1 MSFNPDWE
9 SRIPNQRPSGRGLG
23 VHWFPFSKLK
33 MELLMNTQNSAN
45 STQSHALDWDAI
57 QIAQWKFLVSRI
69 DEPAIAALIL
79 EQMGANPELAKRS
92 TGLVLRAK
100 TVVIDAQTRAKQP
113 QVQAEQTRATLQASN
128 AYKIGN
134 VLAQTFLAARYI
146 LLSLTTVLVF
156 LGELLHRTVV
166 QFADAKRTKATVATP
181 VAPVK
186 QEPAV
191 PVYEGM
197 KFPELYPEHTVH

>member
-1 MSFNPDWE
+1 
-9 SRIPNQRPSGRGLG
+9 
-23 VHWFPFSKLK
+23 
-33 MELLMNTQNSAN
+33 MNTQNSAN

-79 EQMGANPELAKRS
+79 EQMDANPELAKRS

-100 TVVIDAQTRAKQP
+100 TVVIDAQTRAT
-113 QVQAEQTRATLQASN
+113 QAKAAQAQAQATLQASN
-128 AYKIGN
+128 AYRVGN
-134 VLAQTFLAARYI
+134 VLGQVFLAARYI

-156 LGELLHRTVV
+156 LGELLFRTAQ
-166 QFADAKRTKATVATP
+166 QFADAKRTEAKVAKAP
-181 VAPVK
+181 VNPVK

>member
-1 MSFNPDWE
+1 
-9 SRIPNQRPSGRGLG
+9 
-23 VHWFPFSKLK
+23 
-33 MELLMNTQNSAN
+33 MNTQNSAN

-79 EQMGANPELAKRS
+79 EQMDSNPELAKRS

-100 TVVIDAQTRAKQP
+100 TVVIDAQTRAT
-113 QVQAEQTRATLQASN
+113 QAKAAQAQAQATLQASN
-128 AYKIGN
+128 AYKVGN
-134 VLAQTFLAARYI
+134 VLGQVFLAARYV

-156 LGELLHRTVV
+156 LGELLFRTAQ
-166 QFADAKRTKATVATP
+166 QFAEAKRTKAKVAQ
-181 VAPVK
+181 APVNPVN
-186 QEPAV
+186 QEPAA
-191 PVYEGM
+191 PVYESM

>member
-9 SRIPNQRPSGRGLG
+9 SSIPNQRPSGRGLG
-23 VHWFPFSKLK
+23 VHWFPFSNLK
-33 MELLMNTQNSAN
+33 MDLLMNTQNSAN

-57 QIAQWKFLVSRI
+57 QIAQWKVLVSRI

-79 EQMGANPELAKRS
+79 EQMSASPELAKRS
-92 TGLVLRAK
+92 TWLVLRAK
-100 TVVIDAQTRAKQP
+100 TVLIDAQTRAKQ
-113 QVQAEQTRATLQASN
+113 VQAAQAQATLQAFN
-128 AYKIGN
+128 AYKLGN
-134 VLAQTFLAARYI
+134 VLAQTFLALRYI

-166 QFADAKRTKATVATP
+166 QFADAKRTTKTTVATP
-181 VAPVK
+181 VEPVK

-197 KFPELYPEHTVH
+197 KFPELYPEHTIH

>member
-1 MSFNPDWE
+1 MS
-9 SRIPNQRPSGRGLG
+9 
-23 VHWFPFSKLK
+23 
-33 MELLMNTQNSAN
+33 TQNSAN

-79 EQMGANPELAKRS
+79 EQMSANPELAKRS
-92 TGLVLRAK
+92 TGLVIRAK
-100 TVVIDAQTRAKQP
+100 TVVIDAQTRAKQA
-113 QVQAEQTRATLQASN
+113 QVQAEQARATLQASN

-166 QFADAKRTKATVATP
+166 QFADAKRTTKATVATP
-181 VAPVK
+181 VEPVK
-186 QEPAV
+186 QAPAV